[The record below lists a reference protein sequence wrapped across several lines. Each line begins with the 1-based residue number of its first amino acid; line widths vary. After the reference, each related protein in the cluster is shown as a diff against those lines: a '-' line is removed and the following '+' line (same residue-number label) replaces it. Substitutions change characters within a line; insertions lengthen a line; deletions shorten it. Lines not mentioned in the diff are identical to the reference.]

1 MAKGKGRNSVAQ
13 TSIEAEIKRR
23 RAIAATLKG
32 TKYDFPVSFV
42 LFESVL
48 QSVVPSKPR
57 GGGGGGR
64 EEEKG
69 HGSTLPGKE
78 LPITAAINLE
88 IFRVTR
94 LSNR

>member
-57 GGGGGGR
+57 GGGGR